1 MTNCPKKASK
11 DADFVIVDEVEVMQ
25 DMHFLE
31 ALHPKGRPYYSLQ
44 YTNKVEQWFRAL
56 NCIQQPG
63 VFIVTREKRAIPN
76 FIKNVQTLDWN
87 GKAAEAVEFVGGR
100 PRTGAPKQNKFA
112 TG

>member
-44 YTNKVEQWFRAL
+44 YTNKVEQWFHAL
-56 NCIQQPG
+56 NRIQQPG
-63 VFIVTREKRAIPN
+63 VFIVTREEKAVPN

-87 GKAAEAVEFVGGR
+87 GKVAEAIEFVDDI
-100 PRTGAPKQNKFA
+100 PHTKA
-112 TG
+112 